1 MNGKVR
7 HVSSDSNY
15 RLPKID
21 ASPAGDL
28 ESQLIELYEEKRR
41 LFKALG
47 TADADAIIAMVRS
60 LEAQLLDLYSSSEDV
75 ERG

>member
-1 MNGKVR
+1 M
-7 HVSSDSNY
+7 SSDSNY
-15 RLPKID
+15 TLPKID
-21 ASPAGDL
+21 GNPAGDM

-60 LEAQLLDLYSSSEDV
+60 LEAQLLDLYAGADDV
-75 ERG
+75 ER